1 MPRTCCPRRVRHL
14 PGVMYFKPAGVPLG
28 MLQDVGLS
36 LDELEALRLADL
48 KALHQKPAA
57 EQMGVSRATFGRIVE
72 SARQKVADVLVNGK
86 ALRIGGGPVLL
97 PAALHDAQQTTSNQ
111 KESISMKIAIPA
123 DDEKTISPHFGRA
136 RGFVILT
143 I

>member
-1 MPRTCCPRRVRHL
+1 
-14 PGVMYFKPAGVPLG
+14 MYFKPAGVPLG
-28 MLQDVGLS
+28 MLQYVGLS

-57 EQMGVSRATFGRIVE
+57 EQMGVSRATFGRIVD